1 MPRMRILSASEQE
14 AFDKPLLYSSERRMV
29 MGGQLNFDAQSA
41 MKRRLSASSEP
52 VSQYTLTSGA
62 DMDAAT
68 ALAAPHENHA
78 ILRFANLR
86 SIDPGP
92 F

>member
-1 MPRMRILSASEQE
+1 
-14 AFDKPLLYSSERRMV
+14 MV

-41 MKRRLSASSEP
+41 MKRRLSESSE
-52 VSQYTLTSGA
+52 QYTLTSGA

>member
-1 MPRMRILSASEQE
+1 
-14 AFDKPLLYSSERRMV
+14 MV

>member
-1 MPRMRILSASEQE
+1 MAGAVATGSAHNGWPRPEATGLASGQ
-14 AFDKPLLYSSERRMV
+14 ARRNRARRMILAGAWV
-29 MGGQLNFDAQSA
+29 LDRRAGLPAIETLLRTELANFL
-41 MKRRLSASSEP
+41 RRDRTP
-52 VSQYTLTSGA
+52 
-62 DMDAAT
+62 
-68 ALAAPHENHA
+68 PHENHA

>member
-1 MPRMRILSASEQE
+1 MISSSLYNP
-14 AFDKPLLYSSERRMV
+14 PL
-29 MGGQLNFDAQSA
+29 N
-41 MKRRLSASSEP
+41 P
-52 VSQYTLTSGA
+52 VSQYARTSGA

-68 ALAAPHENHA
+68 ALAVPHENHA